1 MLRELLV
8 VEPAQRRG
16 TMYGVTVPQLP
27 SRLVF
32 RIPAT
37 AVLGALLFAITAT
50 PFAWAAPGLMA
61 VYLIPLFAIV
71 WIMRVRT
78 TADGEKL
85 VARTLFGRRV
95 VPWADVRALK
105 VSERSWVRAVDEA
118 GKELPLPN
126 VRTRHLPALSLISGG
141 RLDDPTEAPVTE
153 QEDEPREEAKA
164 E

>member
-1 MLRELLV
+1 
-8 VEPAQRRG
+8 
-16 TMYGVTVPQLP
+16 VTVPQLP

-32 RIPAT
+32 RIPST

-50 PFAWAAPGLMA
+50 PFAWAAPGLFV
-61 VYLIPLFAIV
+61 VYVVPVFAIA
-71 WIMRVRT
+71 WILRVRT
-78 TADGEKL
+78 TADGERL

-95 VPWADVRALK
+95 LPWADVRALK

-141 RLDDPTEAPVTE
+141 RLDDPTEAPAE
-153 QEDEPREEAKA
+153 APEEEPEESREEAKA

>member
-1 MLRELLV
+1 
-8 VEPAQRRG
+8 
-16 TMYGVTVPQLP
+16 MYGVTVPQLP

-32 RIPAT
+32 KIPTT

-50 PFAWAAPGLMA
+50 PFAWAAPGLYVIYVVPVA
-61 VYLIPLFAIV
+61 AIAWV
-71 WIMRVRT
+71 LRVRT
-78 TADGEKL
+78 TADGDKL
-85 VARTLFGRRV
+85 VARTLFGRHV
-95 VPWADVRALK
+95 LPWSDVRALR

-141 RLDDPTEAPVTE
+141 RLDDPTEVPAE
-153 QEDEPREEAKA
+153 QDDEPAEPRTEAKA

>member
-1 MLRELLV
+1 MFKI
-8 VEPAQRRG
+8 
-16 TMYGVTVPQLP
+16 P
-27 SRLVF
+27 S
-32 RIPAT
+32 T

-50 PFAWAAPGLMA
+50 PFAWAAPGLYA
-61 VYLIPLFAIV
+61 IYVIPVVAIV
-71 WIMRVRT
+71 WILRVRT
-78 TADGEKL
+78 TADGERL

-95 VPWADVRALK
+95 LPWSDVRALK

-141 RLDDPTEAPVTE
+141 RLDDPTEAPAPSDADAEETE
-153 QEDEPREEAKA
+153 ESREEAKA

>member
-1 MLRELLV
+1 
-8 VEPAQRRG
+8 
-16 TMYGVTVPQLP
+16 VTVQQVP

-37 AVLGALLFAITAT
+37 AVLGALLFAVTAT
-50 PFAWAAPGLMA
+50 PFAWAAPGLLA
-61 VYLIPLFAIV
+61 IYLVPVVATAWVL
-71 WIMRVRT
+71 RVRT

-85 VARTLFGRRV
+85 VARTLFGRHV
-95 VPWADVRALK
+95 LPWSDVRALK

-141 RLDDPTEAPVTE
+141 RLDDPTGAPTDAPTEAPAPAPGESTSE
-153 QEDEPREEAKA
+153 EPREEAKA

>member
-1 MLRELLV
+1 
-8 VEPAQRRG
+8 
-16 TMYGVTVPQLP
+16 MYDVTVPQLP

-32 RIPAT
+32 KIPST

-50 PFAWAAPGLMA
+50 PFAWAAPGLYA
-61 VYLIPLFAIV
+61 VYVIPIFAIV
-71 WIMRVRT
+71 WILRVRT
-78 TADGEKL
+78 TADGERL

-95 VPWADVRALK
+95 LPWSDVRALK
-105 VSERSWVRAVDEA
+105 VSARSWVRAVDEA

-141 RLDDPTEAPVTE
+141 RLDDPTEAPAASDASAE
-153 QEDEPREEAKA
+153 EEEAPEESREEAKA

>member
-1 MLRELLV
+1 
-8 VEPAQRRG
+8 
-16 TMYGVTVPQLP
+16 MYDVTVPQLP

-32 RIPAT
+32 RIPST

-50 PFAWAAPGLMA
+50 PFAWAAPGLY
-61 VYLIPLFAIV
+61 VIYVVPVLAIG
-71 WIMRVRT
+71 WILRVRT
-78 TADGEKL
+78 TADGERL

-95 VPWADVRALK
+95 LPWSDVRALK

-141 RLDDPTEAPVTE
+141 RLDDPTEAPAASDTSGE
-153 QEDEPREEAKA
+153 EEEAPEESREEAKA

>member
-1 MLRELLV
+1 
-8 VEPAQRRG
+8 
-16 TMYGVTVPQLP
+16 MYDVTVPQLP

-50 PFAWAAPGLMA
+50 PFAWAAPGLY
-61 VYLIPLFAIV
+61 VIYVVPVVAIAWV
-71 WIMRVRT
+71 LRVRT

-85 VARTLFGRRV
+85 VARTLFGRHV
-95 VPWADVRALK
+95 LPWSDVRALR

-141 RLDDPTEAPVTE
+141 RLDDPTEAPVPQQDGE
-153 QEDEPREEAKA
+153 PAEPRSDAKA

>member
-1 MLRELLV
+1 
-8 VEPAQRRG
+8 
-16 TMYGVTVPQLP
+16 MYHVTVPQLP

-32 RIPAT
+32 KIPTT

-50 PFAWAAPGLMA
+50 PFAWAAPGLYA
-61 VYLIPLFAIV
+61 IYVIPVFAIA

-85 VARTLFGRRV
+85 VARTLFGKHV
-95 VPWADVRALK
+95 LPWSDVRALK
-105 VSERSWVRAVDEA
+105 VSARSWVRAVDEA

-141 RLDDPTEAPVTE
+141 RLDDPTEAPTE
-153 QEDEPREEAKA
+153 APTAAEEQAEPREEAKA

>member
-1 MLRELLV
+1 
-8 VEPAQRRG
+8 
-16 TMYGVTVPQLP
+16 MYDVTVPQLP

-32 RIPAT
+32 KIPST

-50 PFAWAAPGLMA
+50 PFAWAAPGLYA
-61 VYLIPLFAIV
+61 IYVVPVLAIV
-71 WIMRVRT
+71 WILRVRT
-78 TADGEKL
+78 TADGERL

-95 VPWADVRALK
+95 LPWSDVRALK
-105 VSERSWVRAVDEA
+105 VSARSWVRAVDEA

-141 RLDDPTEAPVTE
+141 RLDDPTEDPAEASEEEPTE
-153 QEDEPREEAKA
+153 SREEAKA

>member
-1 MLRELLV
+1 
-8 VEPAQRRG
+8 
-16 TMYGVTVPQLP
+16 VTVPQLP

-32 RIPAT
+32 RIPST

-50 PFAWAAPGLMA
+50 PFAWAAPGFA
-61 VYLIPLFAIV
+61 AIYVIPVFAIV
-71 WIMRVRT
+71 WIVRVRT
-78 TADGEKL
+78 TADADEL

-95 VPWADVRALK
+95 LPWSDVRALK

-141 RLDDPTEAPVTE
+141 RLDDPTEAPAQQDE
-153 QEDEPREEAKA
+153 EPREEAKA